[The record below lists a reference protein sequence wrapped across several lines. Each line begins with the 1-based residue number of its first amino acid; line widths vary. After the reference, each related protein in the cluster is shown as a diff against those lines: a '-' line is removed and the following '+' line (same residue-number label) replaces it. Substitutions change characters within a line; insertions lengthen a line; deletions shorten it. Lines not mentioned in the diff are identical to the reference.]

1 MSHIRQKTISGDIY
15 SMEIIEVMTNET
27 IANNFLNWFSQNYTM
42 LKYKYAKYCK
52 LQNYEFDED
61 IFSDTYM
68 KIYDIII
75 KKGMKDTSEKG
86 FDNYTFKAFQ
96 NNIRNEQRYC
106 RNKKRDRNINSDN
119 ITSCYENYLEKN
131 DYSTRDK
138 LTSDLFKD
146 FSVLYIMATVE
157 EHFDANH
164 FYLYRMKTL
173 IPNMTYKKLKEMT
186 GDKDSRNKVIEVSR
200 FVKENVKK
208 EDIRKAFQ
216 AIYGD
221 ILLF

>member
-1 MSHIRQKTISGDIY
+1 MDIISITMSDA
-15 SMEIIEVMTNET
+15 EIFIQYIND
-27 IANNFLNWFSQNYTM
+27 NYDK
-42 LKYKYAKYCK
+42 LKWKYFRLCK
-52 LQNYEFDED
+52 EKQMDWDED
-61 IFSDTYM
+61 IYQETILRCFET
-68 KIYDIII
+68 I
-75 KKGMKDTSEKG
+75 KKNGKMQSTTPYGIESY
-86 FDNYTFKAFQ
+86 FFKAFQ
-96 NNIRNEQRYC
+96 NNIRNEKRYC
-106 RNKKRDRNINSDN
+106 RERLRDRNITSDN

-146 FSVLYIMATVE
+146 FSILYIMATVE
-157 EHFDANH
+157 QNFDANH

-173 IPNMTYKKLKEMT
+173 VPNITYKKLREMT